1 MKIAVITDSESAV
14 GYQLAGLEA
23 VVANDAAE
31 AAKILVRL
39 IREGEFAVIAVN
51 VELLSDPYASAKRE
65 MRGRDLPVLL
75 SAPSFASATAEEGK
89 NAEEYMRRLIV
100 ETMGYE
106 IKI

>member
-1 MKIAVITDSESAV
+1 VKIAVVTDSESAA
-14 GYQLAGLEA
+14 GYKLAGLEA
-23 VVANDAAE
+23 VVANDSAE
-31 AAKILVRL
+31 AAKILARL
-39 IREGEFAVIAVN
+39 IEEGECAVIAVN
-51 VELLSDPYASAKRE
+51 IELLPDPYAAAKRE

-75 SAPSFASATAEEGK
+75 SAPSFRSAIAEDGK

>member
-23 VVANDAAE
+23 FVANDSGE
-31 AAKILVRL
+31 AANILARL
-39 IREGEFAVIAVN
+39 ISEGQCAVIAVN
-51 VELLSDPYASAKRE
+51 VDLLADPYAAAKRK

-75 SAPSFASATAEEGK
+75 SAPSFRSATAEEGK

-100 ETMGYE
+100 DTMGYE

>member
-1 MKIAVITDSESAV
+1 VKIAVITDSESAA
-14 GYQLAGLEA
+14 GYKLAGLEA
-23 VVANDAAE
+23 VVANDSAE
-31 AAKILVRL
+31 AAKILAQL
-39 IREGEFAVIAVN
+39 IDEGDFAAIAVN
-51 VELLSDPYASAKRE
+51 VELLPDPYAAVKRE

-75 SAPSFASATAEEGK
+75 SAPSFRSAMAEDGK